1 MASEFAR
8 LLKTALARRI
18 AFVVVALALT
28 LAGIGRAEA
37 QGYPTCGNNP
47 LTCSQSEAEQAS
59 LLPSE
64 QNAVCFAAYGNDPG
78 FTHASLS
85 SGPTVRNVNEN
96 VGEVASFVRC
106 HYNWG
111 GSTAVIDGG
120 WMIKFFRSQPSCPP
134 GSVYLDG
141 QCKTCLSLNSQPG
154 SPALSGVITRPFS
167 ERCVAGC
174 KLAMTPKS
182 GWCTI
187 LGGVGGGATLCEGV
201 FEYTGDS
208 CSVGPTDPQQP
219 PVIDKSTEPSE
230 QCAPAGAGQ
239 TMCINKQGQ
248 HCYTASTGKKICWS
262 PGETG
267 QKSDGDTMQRREPG
281 PTSTPPNPPKTKDG
295 DTYNQN
301 GQPITTTTTN
311 GSTTVTTT
319 TTNYTTQNGTDGDNQ
334 VPVTGSPT
342 GKDDGKDPTSAT
354 GGGDCNTPPIVSGD
368 AALGMV
374 ATQAW
379 ATRCAVEAGN
389 AASVSGDISN
399 CSAPF
404 TVEGSNANAVKL
416 RAMRAQICGD
426 NQPGW
431 TKGDAPPLEGDSSS
445 DGVEGH
451 TRFGLRFSSDSLD
464 TSDML
469 GGGTCP
475 SFSLTFYGHT
485 VSTAEFPAWCQALA
499 ILRGLIL
506 LFGAYTAVRILLGS
520 ND

>member
-1 MASEFAR
+1 MASEFLRMFKLAF
-8 LLKTALARRI
+8 ARRI
-18 AFVVVALALT
+18 AFFLVAVVMGWFGMSSPALAAVPGCPNYPPSAMDFT
-28 LAGIGRAEA
+28 CQTRAAAYASMVEA
-37 QGYPTCGNNP
+37 INANYYSGDGYPYPTILISGKLYYADIRTIFGTYQWRRGWIDDSCPDGQAWDESKHTC
-47 LTCSQSEAEQAS
+47 
-59 LLPSE
+59 
-64 QNAVCFAAYGNDPG
+64 
-78 FTHASLS
+78 
-85 SGPTVRNVNEN
+85 
-96 VGEVASFVRC
+96 
-106 HYNWG
+106 
-111 GSTAVIDGG
+111 
-120 WMIKFFRSQPSCPP
+120 SCPP

-187 LGGVGGGATLCEGV
+187 LGGAGGGATLCEGL

-506 LFGAYTAVRILLGS
+506 LFSAYTAVRILLGS